1 MPGQRKKLDM
11 AWVVDSHCHLDYE
24 GLAEDLSAVMARA
37 EAAGVGFVL
46 SISSRIRNFDRILD
60 IAERFPNVSCTVGT
74 HPHNAHEEL
83 DIPVSE
89 IVRLA
94 QHPKVV
100 GIGEAGLDYHYDN
113 SPREAQEQGFRNHIA
128 AARETG
134 LPLVI
139 HTREAE
145 DDTARILEEEM
156 TKGRFKALLHCF
168 TSKQWLAE
176 RAVEL
181 GLCVSFSGILTYKNA
196 DDLRQTVR
204 ILPADRIFVETD
216 APFLSPIPFRGKP
229 NEPSFVVKTLEHLAS
244 VRGVSKDVM
253 AQQTSDNFF
262 RYFDKIERPE
272 RYKAAA

>member
-1 MPGQRKKLDM
+1 M
-11 AWVVDSHCHLDYE
+11 AWIVDSHCHLDYE
-24 GLAEDLSAVMARA
+24 GLAEHLPDILARA
-37 EAAGVGFVL
+37 EAAGVGFLL
-46 SISSRIRNFDRILD
+46 SISSRIRNFDRIIA
-60 IAERFPNVSCTVGT
+60 IAERFPNVYCTVGT

-83 DIPVSE
+83 DVPISD

-113 SPREAQEQGFRNHIA
+113 SPRDAQAQGFRNHIA

-145 DDTARILEEEM
+145 DDTAKILEDEM
-156 TKGRFKALLHCF
+156 TKGPFKALLHCF

-176 RAVEL
+176 RAVEM
-181 GLCVSFSGILTYKNA
+181 GLYVSFSGILTYKTA
-196 DDLRQTVR
+196 DDLRATAR
-204 ILPADRIFVETD
+204 ALPADRLLVETD

-229 NEPSFVVKTLEHLAS
+229 NEPAYVVKTLEHLAS
-244 VRGVSKDVM
+244 IRSVSKDEM
-253 AQQTSDNFF
+253 AKQTSDNFF
-262 RYFDKIERPE
+262 RYFNKIQIPE
-272 RYKAAA
+272 RFRLAA

>member
-1 MPGQRKKLDM
+1 MN
-11 AWVVDSHCHLDYE
+11 WIVDSHCHLDYD
-24 GLAEDLSAVMARA
+24 GLGDHLPDIMARA
-37 EAAGVGFVL
+37 EAAGVGFIL
-46 SISSRIRNFDRILD
+46 SISSRIGNHERIIE
-60 IAERFPNVSCTVGT
+60 IAERFPNVYCTIGT

-83 DIPVSE
+83 DVPVSE
-89 IVRLA
+89 IVRLTH
-94 QHPKVV
+94 HPKVV

-113 SPREAQEQGFRNHIA
+113 SPREAQEKGFRNHIA

-145 DDTARILEEEM
+145 DDTAKILEEEM
-156 TKGRFKALLHCF
+156 AKGKFKALLHCF

-196 DDLRQTVR
+196 DDLRATAR
-204 ILPADRIFVETD
+204 ALPADRLFVETD

-229 NEPSFVVKTLEHLAS
+229 NEPSYVVKTLEHLAS
-244 VRGVSKDVM
+244 IRNVSRDEM
-253 AQQTSDNFF
+253 ARQTSDNFF
-262 RYFDKIERPE
+262 RYFDKIPLQERFTI
-272 RYKAAA
+272 AA